1 MPSIGEKAANILTR
15 ALDGAIVENVSTEQ
29 GADLLVC
36 SRDGQKAIP
45 LQAKWVGNASPDQLR
60 RAVDQ
65 VSGPWPADLV
75 IVAERFSSSAVEWLR
90 ERDANWAESS
100 GRARILGPEGLIV
113 IRDAAHWPAG
123 APSRFAWSPSAL
135 WIAETM
141 LTWPDPSLRIAD
153 LAERSGW
160 SAARVAKVLTYFDQ
174 KGWTEKRGG
183 ERGRGASRVFA
194 NPDGMLEEWA
204 PAVTGARRRQ
214 RLAHRATNDVMAFLF
229 EDLAPSLDRGV
240 RWALTGWPALELVA
254 SHMTSVSTLQV
265 YVHEDDF
272 AGPLTKAID
281 GAGLRE
287 VDEGGRVAF
296 WIADDRL
303 FRQAVRFNGPPV
315 VAAPRLYAD
324 LEAMGSRGID
334 AAAHVKREF
343 LTPMFASVQEKARP
357 EGEAIDR

>member
-1 MPSIGEKAANILTR
+1 MPSIEDKAARILART
-15 ALDGAIVENVSTEQ
+15 LDGAIVESAASDG
-29 GADLLVC
+29 GADLLVR
-36 SRDGQKAIP
+36 SRDGQKPIR
-45 LQAKWVGNASPDQLR
+45 LQVKWVGNASPDRLR

-65 VSGPWPADLV
+65 VSGPWPAELV
-75 IVAERFSSSAVEWLR
+75 IVAERFSSGAAEWLR
-90 ERDANWAESS
+90 ERDANWADSS

-113 IRDAAHWPAG
+113 IRDTAHWPG

-135 WIAETM
+135 SIAETM
-141 LTWPDPSLRIAD
+141 LTLPDPSLRIAD

-194 NPDGMLEEWA
+194 DPDGMLEEWA

-254 SHMTSVSTLQV
+254 SHMTSVPSLQV

-272 AGPLTKAID
+272 AGPLTEAIE

-303 FRQAVRFNGPPV
+303 LRQAVRFKGPPV

-343 LTPMFASVQEKARP
+343 LTPIFASVREKARP
-357 EGEAIDR
+357 NSEAIDR